1 MVINLVDAE
10 STEKLSNA
18 LNRKGCGN
26 TTSIDV
32 DNDVFVVRT
41 HRSIENN
48 AELEKVIRRYKKHIV
63 SIEYKENLDAKSN

>member
-32 DNDVFVVRT
+32 DKYVFVVRT
-41 HRSIENN
+41 HKELDNN
-48 AELEKVIRRYKKHIV
+48 AELERIIRRYKKHIV
-63 SIEYKENLDAKSN
+63 SIAYKENDDAKSN